1 MKDSLERDLNEEIRE
16 IIEDTINEIG
26 EDIEAP
32 FKMN

>member
-26 EDIEAP
+26 EDIEVP